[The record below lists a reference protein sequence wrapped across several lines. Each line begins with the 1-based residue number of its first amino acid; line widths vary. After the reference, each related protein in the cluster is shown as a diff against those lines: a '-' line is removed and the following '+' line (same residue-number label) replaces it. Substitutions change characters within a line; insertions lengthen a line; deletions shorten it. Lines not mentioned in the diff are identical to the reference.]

1 MLDSAFNLMPFHFEH
16 KFILCRDSF
25 FSCTHG
31 KSGYSGTAT
40 FCRSSVTVPCA
51 AEEGVTG
58 ETLLRVKDP
67 GSTDLI
73 AVIKW
78 RGSQVRLCSG

>member
-1 MLDSAFNLMPFHFEH
+1 M
-16 KFILCRDSF
+16 ILVCRDSF

-40 FCRSSVTVPCA
+40 FCRSSVTLPIA

-58 ETLLRVKDP
+58 TR
-67 GSTDLI
+67 I
-73 AVIKW
+73 
-78 RGSQVRLCSG
+78 SQS